1 MDKVLKR
8 LLIEGIGCLLFGI
21 IFLVSAIINI
31 GSWYEYLLIVGL
43 FLSGTVFIYKSIT
56 ISKKMKLK
64 NTRKIT
70 K

>member
-8 LLIEGIGCLLFGI
+8 LLIEGIGCILFGI
-21 IFLVSAIINI
+21 IFLVSAIINK

-43 FLSGTVFIYKSIT
+43 FLSGSVFIYKSIT

-64 NTRKIT
+64 NIKKTT

>member
-8 LLIEGIGCLLFGI
+8 LLIEGIGCILFGV
-21 IFLVSAIINI
+21 IFLVNALLNK

-43 FLSGTVFIYKSIT
+43 LLSGSVFIYKSIT

-64 NTRKIT
+64 NKKTT

>member
-8 LLIEGIGCLLFGI
+8 LLIEGIGCLLFGV
-21 IFLVSAIINI
+21 IFLVSAIVNT

-43 FLSGTVFIYKSIT
+43 LLSGSVFIYKSIT

-64 NTRKIT
+64 NKKTT